1 MFCSGTRQ
9 RRSRRPHS
17 GGSALNLNR
26 PGVLKVLAAAAEGR
40 IDLVIVED
48 LYRLA
53 RDPKDLRGI
62 LDMLSS
68 RGIIVMR
75 GDM

>member
-1 MFCSGTRQ
+1 M
-9 RRSRRPHS
+9 
-17 GGSALNLNR
+17 NR

-40 IDLVIVED
+40 IDLVIVEG
-48 LYRLA
+48 LYLLA